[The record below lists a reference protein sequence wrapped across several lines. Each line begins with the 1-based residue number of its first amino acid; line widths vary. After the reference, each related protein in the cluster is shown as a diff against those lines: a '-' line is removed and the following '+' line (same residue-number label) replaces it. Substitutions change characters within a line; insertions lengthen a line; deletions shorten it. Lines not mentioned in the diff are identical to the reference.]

1 MPQPVTVSGV
11 SKSYTSGDG
20 TVEIFD
26 DLSLEVG
33 GGEFVAIVGP
43 SGCGKTTLLK
53 LVAGIVEH
61 DSGDI
66 YAGGERVTGPLP
78 EVTMVFQ
85 DFVLLSWK
93 TVLENVMVG
102 HEVQR
107 NGSGPAAEDVAR
119 EWIEKVGLSGFAD
132 CLPSELS
139 GGMKQRVG
147 LARALAVDPDILL
160 MDEPFG
166 SLDAQT
172 KDEMQRELLQLWHD
186 EPKTILFVTHDIQEA
201 IYLADR
207 VFVMSTKPAS
217 ICREYTV
224 DIERPRWSRR
234 VEIEGSERFTDI
246 KSEIREDLGLTVL
259 DPEPDDAPA
268 TE

>member
-1 MPQPVTVSGV
+1 MPQPVTISSV
-11 SKSYTSGDG
+11 SKSYPSGDEQL
-20 TVEIFD
+20 EIFD
-26 DLSLEVG
+26 ELSLEVA

-53 LVAGIVEH
+53 LIAGIVEY

-66 YAGGERVTGPLP
+66 YAGEKRVTGPLP
-78 EVTMVFQ
+78 EITMVFQ

-102 HEVQR
+102 YEVQR
-107 NGSGPAAEDVAR
+107 NGSGPAAADIAR
-119 EWIEKVGLSGFAD
+119 EWIEKVGLSGFEDA
-132 CLPSELS
+132 LPSELS

-172 KDEMQRELLQLWHD
+172 KDQMQRELLQLWHD

-207 VFVMSTKPAS
+207 VLVMSRKPVS
-217 ICREYTV
+217 ISQEYTV
-224 DIERPRWSRR
+224 DIERPRWNRR
-234 VEIEGSERFTDI
+234 VEIEGSERFNAI

-259 DPEPDDAPA
+259 EAEPDDGP
-268 TE
+268 TT